1 MKKEFWDEA
10 EEKALTTLVNKASRN
25 KGQQEVS
32 PRSRA
37 LVGFLVLCVLLGHLL
52 GTMATRSGT
61 PDTFLRH
68 VRCAV
73 QYGTKSWVELGER
86 LTDMKL
92 GPERSGK
99 QCRNR
104 YVPAPKPIL
113 QFQTSLIRGDC
124 HRRVHYRV
132 YWGL

>member
-1 MKKEFWDEA
+1 
-10 EEKALTTLVNKASRN
+10 
-25 KGQQEVS
+25 
-32 PRSRA
+32 
-37 LVGFLVLCVLLGHLL
+37 
-52 GTMATRSGT
+52 MAARSGS
-61 PDTFLRH
+61 PDTFRLH
-68 VRCAV
+68 ARCAV

-113 QFQTSLIRGDC
+113 QFQTPLTRADR
-124 HRRVHYRV
+124 HRRVY
-132 YWGL
+132 